1 MTLVKQAGVSFVDI
15 TILRFLLF
23 ALMKAFQDRRA
34 LWYQRGLI
42 RKPLRKISVI
52 LLHDVG
58 LTDDVG
64 SWGVKRT
71 HSRHRG
77 NDAIDP
83 NRSAPGSWQR
93 IGGESPPRGRS
104 SQPPRPRV
112 MHEVLLARAAV
123 KRSQGRP
130 RAKY

>member
-1 MTLVKQAGVSFVDI
+1 MTLVKQASVSFVDI
-15 TILRFLLF
+15 AILRFLLF
-23 ALMKAFQDRRA
+23 ALMKAFQDRPA
-34 LWYQRGLI
+34 PWYQRGLI

-64 SWGVKRT
+64 SWGVKQT

-83 NRSAPGSWQR
+83 ERKSRRFEEQ
-93 IGGESPPRGRS
+93 SPSGRKK
-104 SQPPRPRV
+104 QIEP
-112 MHEVLLARAAV
+112 V
-123 KRSQGRP
+123 K
-130 RAKY
+130 